1 MKGAKCILCHT
12 KQADWTCTENVHNG
26 FPITHT
32 VEETMQIYT
41 ELSDENGIVKRS
53 RGDFEIRK
61 GCTAKPLTTSDQHSI
76 CITHSYING
85 TTWFLKLLYR
95 CYADY
100 TCWIEHS
107 DKRGDSVRDAK
118 PYVLNKIEANHGL
131 ILDQC
136 ALATAKTGTST
147 TGGQFATRFDKY
159 IYLNY

>member
-1 MKGAKCILCHT
+1 MDFQLHKLLRKLSKFIQNYPMK
-12 KQADWTCTENVHNG
+12 TE
-26 FPITHT
+26 F
-32 VEETMQIYT
+32 
-41 ELSDENGIVKRS
+41 VKRS
-53 RGDFEIRK
+53 PGDFEMRK

-136 ALATAKTGTST
+136 ALSTAKTGTST
-147 TGGQFATRFDKY
+147 TGGKGRRSFAN
-159 IYLNY
+159 LA